1 MARYIARVELKG
13 NPSRE
18 TYDKLH
24 TLMRDLGFRQTIEG
38 THDDIRVPVVAD
50 LPHATYAGLSDLS
63 TAEVSIF
70 LAEHIKKAIQPDIAL
85 LVARP
90 ARGQECGAQSSGD
103 CEPPLTIGASRTA
116 TVKGE
121 PCGLAID
128 SKISHNSVSELKPI
142 TRP

>member
-24 TLMRDLGFRQTIEG
+24 TLMRDLGFRQAIKG
-38 THDDIRVPVVAD
+38 THDDTRVPVVAG

-63 TAEVSIF
+63 TAEVSSF
-70 LAEHIKKAIQPDIAL
+70 LAEQIKKVIQPDIVL

-90 ARGQECGAQSSGD
+90 ARGQECGVQLLGD
-103 CEPPLTIGASRTA
+103 CEPHSPQGRS
-116 TVKGE
+116 
-121 PCGLAID
+121 PQ
-128 SKISHNSVSELKPI
+128 
-142 TRP
+142 